1 MSRPSALPGKW
12 RRNRSLPDNFAT
24 FSASKNEKFNFRKT
38 PQDQR
43 VIKFIERTFDLVKFY
58 FPAKRNL
65 TLGSFS
71 IKLSLRLFFRVF
83 RISNIRKNP
92 TLPMEKLRQ
101 SLHFISFWLLSL
113 AAMMILL
120 AAGRLI
126 LCFFAAQADFLNAE
140 TLLAWKVGVRFDM
153 MVAAYLSTP
162 ALICWPLSLT
172 FPRKRKFLLRAGIA
186 CSVLAGV
193 LLILTEIVNF
203 GFFCEYQD
211 QFNVWILGLI
221 NDDINAIVQTILRDY
236 HWGRYLLAIFLSCLI
251 WIFAFPRIARRL
263 LLRIGKAR
271 KTPRRTLALILG
283 AVVVGIIFYR
293 GGIDRRPPRM
303 RDAAPCDTEII
314 NHLVLNPVYALKHV
328 LVDLWRISNAGEK
341 PEFVQN
347 IREQAKLLYGAAGES
362 AETIEALITTKNE
375 RLNPDVPAPKQVFLF
390 IMESYDRWPML
401 EEYATAGMAE
411 TLLNLEKNGAS
422 SPNFVS
428 GTGGTMGSLA
438 PIISGIP
445 PVDCSQNHRPRGSVA
460 LPTSLAMI
468 FKRLGYKTRFA
479 YSGYGLWQRVED
491 YARDQGFDEIVL
503 GSDVPDCPQK
513 YKGEWGVPDGFL
525 FSHLEKL
532 VEADGDTPVFTLV
545 LSASNHPPY
554 SVPLDELG
562 HTQITLPAELQ
573 KLCDGTTDI
582 NILSHFKYADR
593 ELGKFIGNISSKRND
608 ALFAVTGDH
617 FSRRFLNKKPSLS
630 ESHQVPFVI
639 AGAGVPAGTQLPFG
653 THADMAPTLLALCAP
668 DGFEYPS
675 FGINLFSKK
684 ARERRCAFG
693 NFLILHACGAFIHYG
708 SSPAAERGSVH
719 YGEVLPE
726 EERERMKAEIDALRA
741 LAWTYFEKGNEF
753 EKSEADKSR

>member
-1 MSRPSALPGKW
+1 MK
-12 RRNRSLPDNFAT
+12 
-24 FSASKNEKFNFRKT
+24 
-38 PQDQR
+38 
-43 VIKFIERTFDLVKFY
+43 I
-58 FPAKRNL
+58 
-65 TLGSFS
+65 
-71 IKLSLRLFFRVF
+71 
-83 RISNIRKNP
+83 
-92 TLPMEKLRQ
+92 LRQ

-120 AAGRLI
+120 ASGRLI
-126 LCFFAAQADFLNAE
+126 LWFFAAQADFLNAE

-162 ALICWPLSLT
+162 ALICCPLSLI
-172 FPRKRKFLLRAGIA
+172 FPRKRRLILRAGIA
-186 CSVLAGV
+186 SSVLAGV

-211 QFNVWILGLI
+211 QFNVWVLGLI
-221 NDDINAIVQTILRDY
+221 NDDINAIGQTILRDY

-271 KTPRRTLALILG
+271 KTPQRDLALILG

-411 TLLNLEKNGAS
+411 TLLSLEKNGAS

-428 GTGGTMGSLA
+428 GAAGTMGSLA

-445 PVDCSQNHRPRGSVA
+445 PIDCSQNHRPRGSVA

-513 YKGEWGVPDGFL
+513 YRGEWGVPDGFL
-525 FSHLEKL
+525 FSYLEKL
-532 VEADGDTPVFTLV
+532 VEADGDAPVFTLV

-675 FGINLFSKK
+675 FGVNLFSKK

-693 NFLILHACGAFIHYG
+693 NFLILHARGAFIHYG

-719 YGEVLPE
+719 YGEVLPKE
-726 EERERMKAEIDALRA
+726 EADRMKAEIDSLRA
-741 LAWTYFEKGNEF
+741 LAWTYFEKGNEL